1 MDNQKFNNATW
12 DDMVFEGHNKDY
24 GAYVLRQ
31 LVNKNTLRAFA
42 VTSVVFLL
50 FVGASQLKVFKNIGK
65 KKDKEVLLEMTD
77 VEIEAPPPVEEAPSP
92 PPPPPPPPPVR
103 PTIKLVELIA
113 KKDEEVNEQKVTK
126 QEEIKETQISTK
138 TIEGDKEAKASI
150 IIPKEE
156 GGKGPEQPQPQ
167 PEKPKEPVILT
178 RAEVMPS
185 FPGGPAELMKYLS
198 KNINYPSLARENGL
212 EGKVIVN
219 FYVDTDG
226 AIKNPTIVKDP
237 VGGGCAEE
245 ALRVIKAMPKWSPGL
260 QNGMPAKVYYTLPV
274 TFKLQ

>member
-1 MDNQKFNNATW
+1 
-12 DDMVFEGHNKDY
+12 
-24 GAYVLRQ
+24 
-31 LVNKNTLRAFA
+31 
-42 VTSVVFLL
+42 
-50 FVGASQLKVFKNIGK
+50 
-65 KKDKEVLLEMTD
+65 
-77 VEIEAPPPVEEAPSP
+77 
-92 PPPPPPPPPVR
+92 
-103 PTIKLVELIA
+103 
-113 KKDEEVNEQKVTK
+113 
-126 QEEIKETQISTK
+126 
-138 TIEGDKEAKASI
+138 
-150 IIPKEE
+150 
-156 GGKGPEQPQPQ
+156 
-167 PEKPKEPVILT
+167 
-178 RAEVMPS
+178 MPS